1 MKKILIIILVAILM
15 GSAFA
20 IYFLN
25 GISKT
30 IEQSVNDNKVY
41 AFQVGVFS
49 VYENAKNL
57 ASSYDNAYVYQDE
70 DKYRVFLA
78 IYRDPEIISYMSNY
92 YEDNNVSVYLK
103 NINPNNKFLEELNK
117 YETLLKQSDDKT
129 NYINANKNILAK
141 FRETL

>member
-78 IYRDPEIISYMSNY
+78 IYRDPEIITYMSNY

-117 YETLLKQSDDKT
+117 YETLLKQSNDKT

>member
-1 MKKILIIILVAILM
+1 M

-78 IYRDPEIISYMSNY
+78 IYRDPEIITYMSNY

-117 YETLLKQSDDKT
+117 YETLLKQSNDKT